1 MMVSSKVRYFYAIAT
16 EGSFSKAA
24 QRLNISQSSLSDA
37 IAKLE
42 NSLKVSLFLRTPK
55 GIVLTKEGEI
65 FFFHARNMIIESEKA
80 TTAFNSRN
88 TQIAGDLTLA
98 APYGFTSTNLFPKLI
113 KFLELYS
120 DLQPLRIVCNDEN
133 LDLKTREADVSVRN
147 YESNDNSLQQTYL
160 TTRIQNLYASPKY
173 LERYGFPHKL
183 KDLKYHN
190 FISFNNHQR
199 PLPYEET
206 EWILKVGM
214 NANEPPRQPRLILNS
229 VECLY
234 QAAVEGIGIVALS
247 KDSLLLKKGELLPIL
262 PQLHS
267 PKYEMYFVYP
277 KELKRIKLVKALET
291 FLVNSYQ
298 KD

>member
-1 MMVSSKVRYFYAIAT
+1 
-16 EGSFSKAA
+16 
-24 QRLNISQSSLSDA
+24 
-37 IAKLE
+37 
-42 NSLKVSLFLRTPK
+42 
-55 GIVLTKEGEI
+55 
-65 FFFHARNMIIESEKA
+65 
-80 TTAFNSRN
+80 
-88 TQIAGDLTLA
+88 
-98 APYGFTSTNLFPKLI
+98 
-113 KFLELYS
+113 
-120 DLQPLRIVCNDEN
+120 
-133 LDLKTREADVSVRN
+133 
-147 YESNDNSLQQTYL
+147 
-160 TTRIQNLYASPKY
+160 
-173 LERYGFPHKL
+173 
-183 KDLKYHN
+183 
-190 FISFNNHQR
+190 
-199 PLPYEET
+199 
-206 EWILKVGM
+206 M